1 MTAVNRV
8 EEAQMNGNLIDLISA
23 AVGGET
29 LACSD
34 EFFAEASN
42 LINPKPPVFKPDLY
56 VPSGKWFDGWETK
69 RHNQQ
74 PTDWV
79 IIKLGVTGYIEACEI
94 DTAFF
99 NGNEAPAISVD
110 GCILKEGQDVDKA
123 KWSEV
128 IAKTPCG
135 PSQRHFFQL
144 AKPASELFTHVR
156 LHQHPDGGVARF
168 RLYGKVKPTFPD
180 DKSVVLDM
188 ASVRN
193 GGIALH
199 CSDQHFGRIQN
210 LILPGTGQDMSD
222 GWETS
227 RSRAPGHYDWAILKL
242 GGATELERIVVDT
255 IHFRGNYPQSVEVSA
270 TASESDAADALES
283 AKWARIVE
291 RSPTKADIEH
301 EYQVS
306 GAGPATH
313 IKVCMH
319 PDGGIKRVRA
329 FGRRI

>member
-1 MTAVNRV
+1 MSKVKRV
-8 EEAQMNGNLIDLISA
+8 EEAQMNGNLIDLVSS

-34 EFFAEASN
+34 EFFAEAKN

-56 VPSGKWFDGWETK
+56 VPSGKWFDGWETR

-79 IIKLGVTGYIEACEI
+79 IIKLGITGYMEACEI

-110 GCILKEGQDVDKA
+110 GCILKEGQNLADA
-123 KWSEV
+123 QWTEA

-135 PSQRHFFQL
+135 PSQRHFFVLEQ
-144 AKPASELFTHVR
+144 PVSELYTHVR

-168 RLYGKVKPTFPD
+168 RLYGKVKPTYPQ
-180 DKSVVLDM
+180 DKTTLLDM

-193 GGIALH
+193 GAIALH

-210 LILPGTGQDMSD
+210 LILPGRGHDMGD

-227 RSRAPGHYDWAILKL
+227 RSRASGHFDWAMIKL
-242 GGATELERIVVDT
+242 GAPTNIEQIVVDT
-255 IHFRGNYPQSVEVSA
+255 IHFRGNYPQSVEVFA
-270 TASESDAADALES
+270 TQSTSDDLSSLQQASW
-283 AKWARIVE
+283 KCIVE
-291 RSPTKADIEH
+291 RSATKADLEH
-301 EYQVS
+301 KYQV
-306 GAGPATH
+306 ADAEPFTH

-329 FGRRI
+329 FGRRV